1 MLINLISTF
10 NAIFTTFVC
19 CWAFFFAF
27 KHTIRSEIF
36 HERTFSNVNV
46 EHCIRWLAER
56 AISRGG
62 ISQSNIKKKKKFR
75 SLLQFM
81 SKRHRE
87 KWNFIVFPT
96 VKYIISNYAIP
107 VVLRHCADWMK
118 KLLFLFQL
126 YFLSLSLLS
135 FLFKLQSSTTFIFTR
150 NKTIKS
156 NPKMNCKMLFRVWKT
171 TKRKKKIHTQKKMS

>member
-1 MLINLISTF
+1 MLLG
-10 NAIFTTFVC
+10 
-19 CWAFFFAF
+19 FFFCLQTHNS
-27 KHTIRSEIF
+27 KRNISWTNIF
-36 HERTFSNVNV
+36 QCKCRTLHQMVGWESDFSWR
-46 EHCIRWLAER
+46 HF
-56 AISRGG
+56 SK
-62 ISQSNIKKKKKFR
+62 QHQKKKKFR